1 MSLRG
6 WCVCVAGCEGGVCVA
21 GCEGG
26 VFVLQVV
33 KAVFV
38 LQVMSVV
45 FVLQV
50 PHTTPRWCV
59 PARCRW
65 LEAGSTT
72 WTTGSV
78 CTWSLT
84 RRSRFLSMSLRL
96 AQVCGLVCKLV
107 SFFLQMSIFL

>member
-1 MSLRG
+1 M
-6 WCVCVAGCEGGVCVA
+6 
-21 GCEGG
+21 
-26 VFVLQVV
+26 FVLQVV